1 MGDID
6 QIWRA
11 KYIDS
16 LCNVLLNEIIIILNH
31 MKQFERTIEAFV
43 AQIYDIIMMDVR
55 PEKTEYCTSRDISI
69 NFSIDKRVLLTI
81 FPLLVLSETATIF
94 LCVVRFDV

>member
-16 LCNVLLNEIIIILNH
+16 LCNVLLSEISVILNH
-31 MKQFERTIEAFV
+31 MKLLERMIEALITMIDF
-43 AQIYDIIMMDVR
+43 R
-55 PEKTEYCTSRDISI
+55 PEKSQYCTSRDISM
-69 NFSIDKRVLLTI
+69 NFSIDEYVLRY
-81 FPLLVLSETATIF
+81 F
-94 LCVVRFDV
+94 RD